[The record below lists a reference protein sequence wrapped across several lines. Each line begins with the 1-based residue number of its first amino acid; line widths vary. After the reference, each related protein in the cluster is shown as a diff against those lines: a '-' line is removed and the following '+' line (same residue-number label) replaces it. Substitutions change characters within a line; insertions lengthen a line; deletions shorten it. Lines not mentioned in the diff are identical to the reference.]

1 MLRKVMSQILPLEL
15 CRKVVS
21 VMLSSSSSSPS
32 SSSSSSS
39 SSASLDCE
47 SLMTS
52 ATNSSFHLPELEKL
66 YFNFS
71 ELEKVC
77 FYFSELEKL
86 YFFSELEKLCFYFS
100 GKLSSI
106 YNFELPWQLH
116 TLSDLLTKRQ
126 KDKKVK
132 RQKDKRLKD
141 KKDQKKK
148 KQHNFPNFEKEDHIF
163 AIQTNKSTVY
173 FLSDK

>member
-21 VMLSSSSSSPS
+21 VMLSSSSSSS
-32 SSSSSSS
+32 SSSP

-106 YNFELPWQLH
+106 YKFELPWQTKRKVLYCDVSFAQGWKTFQWQGEYVPPPQLPYVTSASKPPH
-116 TLSDLLTKRQ
+116 SPLAIFSSFWYFQFITLSL
-126 KDKKVK
+126 
-132 RQKDKRLKD
+132 
-141 KKDQKKK
+141 
-148 KQHNFPNFEKEDHIF
+148 
-163 AIQTNKSTVY
+163 
-173 FLSDK
+173 

>member
-21 VMLSSSSSSPS
+21 VMLSS

-116 TLSDLLTKRQ
+116 TLSDLLTNIARIANAVQ
-126 KDKKVK
+126 C
-132 RQKDKRLKD
+132 
-141 KKDQKKK
+141 
-148 KQHNFPNFEKEDHIF
+148 HN
-163 AIQTNKSTVY
+163 
-173 FLSDK
+173 